1 LVLRGA
7 SRRVVDLLC
16 LRGLKAM
23 TSLADVNDEPVSPD
37 LPPSA
42 SAAGQGP
49 QPVRRG
55 RDTARDVAAAV
66 CALQA
71 LSLIG
76 FVVFYL
82 VELVQGAGDDP
93 TRVVMSAL
101 LILVFAVGI
110 GALARGWWRGANW
123 PNTPTIVWNL
133 LLLPVAWSL
142 FQADRAVVAL
152 VLGLVALVGIVA
164 AVRADTNED
173 SVSPE

>member
-1 LVLRGA
+1 V
-7 SRRVVDLLC
+7 
-16 LRGLKAM
+16 
-23 TSLADVNDEPVSPD
+23 TDEPAAPD
-37 LPPSA
+37 LPSGSSEGEGERP
-42 SAAGQGP
+42 
-49 QPVRRG
+49 PVRRG

-66 CALQA
+66 CAVQA
-71 LSLIG
+71 LSLVG

-123 PNTPTIVWNL
+123 PNTPTIVWDL

-142 FQADRAVVAL
+142 LQAGRGVVAL
-152 VLGLVALVGIVA
+152 LVGGVAVAGIVS
-164 AVRADTNED
+164 AVRADTSEEPLR
-173 SVSPE
+173 PE

>member
-1 LVLRGA
+1 
-7 SRRVVDLLC
+7 
-16 LRGLKAM
+16 M
-23 TSLADVNDEPVSPD
+23 TSLADVNDKPASPD
-37 LPPSA
+37 LPYDPVE
-42 SAAGQGP
+42 GHGERH
-49 QPVRRG
+49 PVRRG

-71 LSLIG
+71 LSLVG

-110 GALARGWWRGANW
+110 GALARGWWRGASW

-142 FQADRAVVAL
+142 FQADRLVVAL
-152 VLGLVALVGIVA
+152 LVGVVAVVGIVA
-164 AVRADTNED
+164 AVRADTTE
-173 SVSPE
+173 PTQA

>member
-1 LVLRGA
+1 LAGGLVQWPV
-7 SRRVVDLLC
+7 RRP
-16 LRGLKAM
+16 GGP
-23 TSLADVNDEPVSPD
+23 TSLAQVTDEPAAPD
-37 LPPSA
+37 FPSG
-42 SAAGQGP
+42 SSEGEGGRP
-49 QPVRRG
+49 PVRRG

-66 CALQA
+66 CAVQA
-71 LSLIG
+71 LSLVG

-123 PNTPTIVWNL
+123 PNTPTIVWDL

-142 FQADRAVVAL
+142 LQAGRGVVAL
-152 VLGLVALVGIVA
+152 LVGGVAVAGIVS
-164 AVRADTNED
+164 AVRADTSEEPLR
-173 SVSPE
+173 PE

>member
-1 LVLRGA
+1 MSRLVGGPPSWAGRPRL
-7 SRRVVDLLC
+7 
-16 LRGLKAM
+16 
-23 TSLADVNDEPVSPD
+23 TSLADVSDEPVPPTPPASPAGD
-37 LPPSA
+37 
-42 SAAGQGP
+42 AGQH
-49 QPVRRG
+49 PVRRG

-71 LSLIG
+71 LSLVG

-142 FQADRAVVAL
+142 LQADRAVVAL
-152 VLGLVALVGIVA
+152 VLGLVAVVGIVA
-164 AVRADTNED
+164 AVRADTSED
-173 SVSPE
+173 AVSPE

>member
-1 LVLRGA
+1 MA
-7 SRRVVDLLC
+7 PDLGQWAV
-16 LRGLKAM
+16 RPPDGP
-23 TSLADVNDEPVSPD
+23 TSLAQVNDEPAAPHV
-37 LPPSA
+37 PSG
-42 SAAGQGP
+42 SSGGHGEGRS
-49 QPVRRG
+49 VRRG

-66 CALQA
+66 CAVQA
-71 LSLIG
+71 LSLVG

-123 PNTPTIVWNL
+123 PNTPTIVWDL

-142 FQADRAVVAL
+142 FQAGRA
-152 VLGLVALVGIVA
+152 LVALLVGGVAVVGIVA
-164 AVRADTNED
+164 AVRADTSEEPLR
-173 SVSPE
+173 PE